1 MLLVRRLRAFTLVEL
16 LVVIAII
23 GILIALL
30 LPAVQAAREA
40 ARRAQCNNNLKQI
53 GLALHNYHSSFH
65 TFPPAWIQWSN
76 SSMYVGWP
84 TGPTSANP
92 EPRWGW
98 AVLILPYVEQT
109 PLYRTLDPKTAA
121 VIPPDP
127 AGVLMTR
134 INTYL
139 CPSNPTQSSGRA
151 RHVLAT
157 AWPGPGSGI
166 LGNSTQ
172 AVAVSAASYVI
183 SNSAAHWN
191 CHPRSNHN
199 AHPLA
204 DFTDGTSVT
213 MFVGERDEK
222 ENIGA
227 SWPGQVSGAARVVFR
242 ATVPP
247 NSPLKSLVATGLCPN
262 WWNCSSHAG
271 CAHFSLSSVHPG
283 GVNVLFV
290 DGSVHF
296 LSESIE
302 SANNIGQAHGN
313 CGQYTSTQ
321 GGSRVHWL
329 HPMNPELYQRL
340 YNREDGQP
348 VGEFE

>member
-1 MLLVRRLRAFTLVEL
+1 MLLVRRIRGFTLVEL

-53 GLALHNYHSSFH
+53 GLALHNYHGSFG
-65 TFPPAWIQWSN
+65 TFPPAFIQWSN
-76 SSMYVGWP
+76 SSMYCGWP
-84 TGPTSANP
+84 TGPTAGNP

-98 AVLILPYVEQT
+98 AVLIMPYLEQS
-109 PLYRTLDPKTAA
+109 PLQRVLDPKRAA
-121 VIPPDP
+121 VIPPGS
-127 AGVLMTR
+127 AGALMTR

-139 CPSNPTQSSGRA
+139 CPSNPTQSSGRSL
-151 RHVLAT
+151 HFNAT
-157 AWPGPGSGI
+157 AFPGPGSGI
-166 LGNSTQ
+166 LGNSTD

-183 SNSAAHWN
+183 SNNAAHWDT
-191 CHPRSNHN
+191 HPRSNHN
-199 AHPLA
+199 AHPIA

-222 ENIGA
+222 EHQGA
-227 SWPGQVSGAARVVFR
+227 SWPGWISSGYNVAFR
-242 ATVPP
+242 ATSPP
-247 NSPLKSLVATGLCPN
+247 NTPLKSFVADGTCPN
-262 WWNCSSHAG
+262 WWNCYAPNGCSRAG
-271 CAHFSLSSVHPG
+271 LGSVHPG

-296 LSESIE
+296 LSDSIE
-302 SANNIGQAHGN
+302 SANNVNSPGP

-321 GGSRVHWL
+321 GGSRVHWRD
-329 HPMNPELYQRL
+329 PMNPELYQRL
-340 YNREDGQP
+340 YNRADGQP